1 MKRYDDYRQQV
12 PATQPHD
19 GFFFEPVSDGDRAGE
34 RVRHQ
39 APGSPFLRSASP
51 GVSRPYKDVK

>member
-19 GFFFEPVSDGDRAGE
+19 GFLFEPVTSTSRTGE
-34 RVRHQ
+34 NAQHK
-39 APGSPFLRSASP
+39 SPASP
-51 GVSRPYKDVK
+51 SLKPCKDVK